1 MKQSFTS
8 NHLVRY
14 LYKEVTVSERLGL
27 EEALTRDFG
36 LFEEYSE
43 LKAAYQALP
52 KVTFSPSKQSLQRV
66 LEYSSERAALE
77 SSH

>member
-14 LYKEVTVSERLGL
+14 LYNEVTVSERLGL

-36 LFEEYSE
+36 LFEEYNE
-43 LKAAYQALP
+43 LKAAHRALP
-52 KVTFSPSKQSLQRV
+52 KVTFSPSNQTLQRV

-77 SSH
+77 RSH

>member
-14 LYKEVTVSERLGL
+14 LYNEVTVSERLGL
-27 EEALTRDFG
+27 EEALTQDFG
-36 LFEEYSE
+36 LFEEYNE
-43 LKAAYQALP
+43 LKAAHRALP
-52 KVTFSPSKQSLQRV
+52 KVTFSPSKQTLQNI

-77 SSH
+77 RSH

>member
-1 MKQSFTS
+1 MRQNFTS

-14 LYKEVTVSERLGL
+14 LYNEVTISERLGL

-43 LKAAYQALP
+43 LKAAHRALP
-52 KVTFSPSKQSLQRV
+52 KVTFSPSNKTLQRV
-66 LEYSSERAALE
+66 LQYSGQQAAFE
-77 SSH
+77 SHC

>member
-14 LYKEVTVSERLGL
+14 LYNEVTVSERLGL

-36 LFEEYSE
+36 LFEGYSE
-43 LKAAYQALP
+43 LKAAYRALP

-77 SSH
+77 RSH